1 MKSVKLLLFL
11 FTFLA
16 ILSSCRKNNSDSQ
29 APVNIFNLKVPAS
42 FNWESSREVHL
53 DVAVDFA
60 SQVGMLSRILV
71 YDNDPLQ
78 GGNLLVSGSAGYNFP
93 FDTKLKVPTAL
104 TKIYLLVTS
113 GNGSTQQAEVNV
125 SDNISYTFSSSK
137 SGIKS
142 GGSVNEPSCS
152 SGCDVSVTGNSVTIN
167 GGKTYC
173 ITSNFSG
180 TVNFEFWNG
189 GGTLK
194 ICGATANISSIN
206 SFGGTNTAIIVT
218 SGGILNVSN
227 SFSMDGNAGI
237 TLYPSTHAHFNGGFN
252 MNTAGSN
259 LTNYSPDCTIGATF
273 SPDGPVV
280 NFGTISVNGDYNIN
294 GGSTLANAGTLNISQ
309 SFNANHDF
317 TNTGTI
323 EVQQSVNLNGNC
335 VVENDCKFIVH
346 QTLNSNTANFTM
358 NNGYLK
364 IYQTLNI
371 NASSI
376 KLQNQSEVVA
386 LNIMLNGGF
395 IGSGSKS
402 SVKTTTATINGPK
415 VNGPIEF
422 ATQSGTISN
431 GGPSNFINGATL
443 VSWAN
448 IQNYIPTGD
457 CNPDGIGNNP
467 GPTDT
472 DGDGVP
478 DNLDDYPNDA
488 TRAYNNY
495 YPGKN
500 QFGSLAFEDLW
511 PGYGD
516 YDMNDAV
523 IDYNY
528 WYVTNAQNKV
538 VDLKPKFYLRAAG
551 ATLRNG
557 FGFQLDGVA
566 AAAVQSV
573 TLTPANTLRNNY
585 ISLAANGVENNQP
598 QAVVIVFDNWTN
610 VAQAGSTGLYNTLK
624 DVPYGISDT
633 VFVNLH
639 FATPQSQ
646 SAVGTPPYNPF
657 LIKDMSRPVEIHL
670 PDRVPTAL
678 ADRSLFGTANDNSDP
693 ASGRYYKSST
703 NLPWGINIPVKF
715 DYTWE
720 RVQILSGH
728 LHFGTWAESGGVQY
742 PDWYKN
748 LAGYRDATNIYVKP

>member
-1 MKSVKLLLFL
+1 MKSVKILLVLFACV
-11 FTFLA
+11 A

-29 APVNIFNLKVPAS
+29 APNNIFNLKVPAS
-42 FNWESSREVHL
+42 FNWESSREVSL
-53 DVAVDFA
+53 DVAVDFP
-60 SQVGMLSRILV
+60 SQVGLLSRIFV
-71 YDNDPLQ
+71 YDNDPVK
-78 GGNLLVSGSAGYNFP
+78 GGNLLLSGSAGYNFP

-104 TKIYLLVTS
+104 AKIYLVVTS

-125 SDNISYTFSSSK
+125 TDNIAYTFTSSGPGVK
-137 SGIKS
+137 GT
-142 GGSVNEPSCS
+142 GSINEPGCA
-152 SGCDVSVTGNSVTIN
+152 SGCDVTVTGNAVTIN

-180 TVNFEFWNG
+180 TINFEFWNG

-194 ICGATANISSIN
+194 VCGATANISSIN
-206 SFGGTNTAIIVT
+206 SFGGTNTSIIVT

-227 SFSMDGNAGI
+227 SFSMDGNASLTI
-237 TLYPSTHAHFNGGFN
+237 YPSAHAHFSGGFN
-252 MNTAGSN
+252 MNTASSN
-259 LTNYSPDCTIGATF
+259 FTNYSPDCTIGSTF
-273 SPDGPVV
+273 SPNGPVL
-280 NFGTISVNGDYNIN
+280 NFGIIAVTGSYNIN
-294 GGSTLANAGTLNISQ
+294 GGSILTNSGTVTISG
-309 SFNANHDF
+309 SFQANHDV

-323 EVQQSVNLNGNC
+323 EVFQSADINSGCNF
-335 VVENDCKFIVH
+335 ENDCKFIVH
-346 QTLNSNTANFTM
+346 QTLNKNSANFTL

-364 IYQTLNI
+364 VDQTINI
-371 NASSI
+371 NSSTLRLI
-376 KLQNQSEVVA
+376 NQSEVIA
-386 LNIMLNGGF
+386 QNIMLNNG
-395 IGSGSKS
+395 ISGSGSTS
-402 SVKTTTATINGPK
+402 SVKTNIATING
-415 VNGPIEF
+415 VHVSGTVEF
-422 ATQSGTISN
+422 ATQNGTISN
-431 GGPSNFINGATL
+431 GNQSNFTNGATL

-448 IQNYIPTGD
+448 IKNYIPTGA

-467 GPTDT
+467 GPADT

-495 YPGKN
+495 YPAKN

-585 ISLAANGVENNQP
+585 INLTSNGVENNQP
-598 QAVVIVFDNWTN
+598 QAVVIVFDNWMN
-610 VAQAGSTGLYNTLK
+610 VAQAGSTGLYNTVK

-633 VFVNLH
+633 VFINLH
-639 FATPQSQ
+639 FATPQDQ

-657 LIKDMSRPVEIHL
+657 LIKDMNRTVEIHL
-670 PDRVPTAL
+670 PDHVPTAL
-678 ADRSLFGTANDNSDP
+678 ADKSLFGTANDNSDP

-728 LHFGTWAESGGVQY
+728 LHFGSWAESGGVQY

-748 LAGYRDATNIYVKP
+748 LAGYREPTNIYVKP